1 MHLTESKGV
10 VSFMVEIGTIVRE
23 GQPLFQICDPVS
35 DTLTTVCSP
44 ADGCMCGTLPP
55 NTCTVCSFCFD
66 VVDRYNRER
75 LRFAQPGLW
84 ICKVESSCLTCD
96 V

>member
-1 MHLTESKGV
+1 VFVTWVLDPAMHLTESKGV

-44 ADGCMCGTLPP
+44 ADGCMCGTCPLTLAPF
-55 NTCTVCSFCFD
+55 V
-66 VVDRYNRER
+66 
-75 LRFAQPGLW
+75 RFVLMWLAGTTG
-84 ICKVESSCLTCD
+84 KG
-96 V
+96 